1 MSTMVRAVGVDPGT
15 VSFDVC
21 GVEGDHLFLDES
33 IPSTDVAQDPQV
45 LVDLLQ
51 SAAPVDM
58 IVGPSGYGLPWVSA
72 QDLRSQ
78 DVDLMILDQ
87 KRDRR
92 AAPRLRLSS
101 AERPSPRGQT
111 TIVGGMGRMLRSLK
125 ESGLPITFAPAVIHL
140 PTVPG
145 HRKVNRVDM
154 GTADKLCAVAL
165 GITDQARHLDI
176 AYEETAFIYVEL
188 GGAFTAVIAVEGGRI
203 VDGLGG
209 TSGSLGYLAAG
220 AMDGELAYLLGDF
233 DKGLLC
239 SGGVAHVAGRPDTS
253 PDELVALIQTDDRS
267 RLAWEAF
274 MEGLVKSIA
283 AEMAVVPSPREILL
297 SGRLA
302 RIPEVRQELTDRLSP
317 LRDSDLRPRDSDLR
331 LPPVR
336 RVAGFAQV
344 AKEAAQGAALIAEGL
359 AGGVHARLVE
369 VMDLREAGGTV
380 LDHLYVAGV
389 ETLRER
395 YDRET

>member
-1 MSTMVRAVGVDPGT
+1 
-15 VSFDVC
+15 
-21 GVEGDHLFLDES
+21 
-33 IPSTDVAQDPQV
+33 
-45 LVDLLQ
+45 
-51 SAAPVDM
+51 
-58 IVGPSGYGLPWVSA
+58 
-72 QDLRSQ
+72 
-78 DVDLMILDQ
+78 
-87 KRDRR
+87 
-92 AAPRLRLSS
+92 
-101 AERPSPRGQT
+101 
-111 TIVGGMGRMLRSLK
+111 MGRMLRSLK

>member
-21 GVEGDHLFLDES
+21 GVEGDHVFLDTS

-72 QDLRSQ
+72 QDLRPQ

-87 KRDRR
+87 KRDRS

-101 AERPSPRGQT
+101 AERPSPRGQA

-188 GGAFTAVIAVEGGRI
+188 GGAFTAVIAVEGGKV

-209 TSGSLGYLAAG
+209 TSGSLGYLALG

-233 DKGLLC
+233 SKGLLC
-239 SGGVAHVAGRPDTS
+239 SGGVAHVAGRPDMS

-274 MEGLVKSIA
+274 VESVVKSIA

-302 RIPEVRQELTDRLSP
+302 RIPEVRQELTDRLSA
-317 LRDSDLRPRDSDLR
+317 LRDSHLR

-369 VMDLREAGGTV
+369 VMELREAGGTV
-380 LDHLYVAGV
+380 LDHLYVAGA
-389 ETLRER
+389 EALRGR

>member
-21 GVEGDHLFLDES
+21 GVEGNHLFLDES

-51 SAAPVDM
+51 STAPVDM

-72 QDLRSQ
+72 QDLRPQ

-87 KRDRR
+87 KRDRSV
-92 AAPRLRLSS
+92 APRLRLSS
-101 AERPSPRGQT
+101 AERPSPRGQA

-125 ESGLPITFAPAVIHL
+125 ESGLPITFAPAVVHL

-165 GITDQARHLDI
+165 GITDQASQLDI

-188 GGAFTAVIAVEGGRI
+188 GGAFTAVIAVEGGKI

-209 TSGSLGYLAAG
+209 TSGSLGYLALG

-233 DKGLLC
+233 AKGLLC
-239 SGGVAHVAGRPDTS
+239 SGGVAYVAGRPDTS
-253 PDELVALIQTDDRS
+253 PEELVALIQTDDRS

-274 MEGLVKSIA
+274 VESVVKSIA
-283 AEMAVVPSPREILL
+283 AEMAVVPSPREILI
-297 SGRLA
+297 SGRLG
-302 RIPEVRQELTDRLSP
+302 RIPEVRQELSDHLSA
-317 LRDSDLRPRDSDLR
+317 LRDSDLR

-344 AKEAAQGAALIAEGL
+344 AKEAAQGAALVAEGL

-369 VMDLREAGGTV
+369 VMGLRQAGGTV
-380 LDHLYVAGV
+380 LDHLYVAGA
-389 ETLRER
+389 EALKEK
-395 YDRET
+395 YLQEL